1 MRIKGCKCYDLCL
14 VHIKQ
19 CKSGVNN
26 YSVTFHVYCTFEQ
39 CKSGVN
45 NFHLCALQLLPHMK
59 APSYNQHLDN
69 KVEKTEI
76 YIYSRQ
82 KKYIFT
88 ADKKIYIYSRQKIYI
103 FTAEK
108 RYIYLQQTKKYIYR
122 RPSPTYLDL
131 SEVVSSTRMGV
142 SVVYQRGK
150 LFHRHLKNT
159 LPKRNT
165 LTDIWAENL

>member
-82 KKYIFT
+82 K
-88 ADKKIYIYSRQKIYI
+88 IYI